1 MTPLK
6 EPSGDRPDSEE
17 AMRGTAR
24 LLADVAVKAFA
35 ESHCVDRETA
45 ERWILDAIVEMI
57 EGTHGKS

>member
-1 MTPLK
+1 
-6 EPSGDRPDSEE
+6 
-17 AMRGTAR
+17 MRGTAR